1 MMKKG
6 FFLDREMILKIER
19 NGRQDD
25 IILPPNCEFTHCWSQ
40 QWRQMHMHLPCTA
53 QSHTN
58 SPLEQ
63 CLLTPTR
70 IGLKNIVTNLI
81 SSFLLM
87 AITAELV
94 IKVPPRGV
102 WMTDY

>member
-1 MMKKG
+1 
-6 FFLDREMILKIER
+6 
-19 NGRQDD
+19 
-25 IILPPNCEFTHCWSQ
+25 
-40 QWRQMHMHLPCTA
+40 MHLPCTA